1 MSRNYLYSVT
11 DKALS
16 DALNQSQITNN
27 ELRDLFLTRG
37 VLISKKT
44 NRKELA
50 KNFSKYIH
58 DYYDHQKIANSL
70 GTVPRKEK
78 ISSSFVTSKVSFD
91 TLENAAEALKK
102 KIIDEKDL
110 CHIVHTADNTL
121 VIDITYE
128 TTCYAK
134 SDFKQIV
141 QKNAVIEIE
150 KIDDN
155 YVIRKPANDHVKEYE
170 EHLLN
175 FVNKELAELK
185 ENDELEDSDETLL
198 VEEIS
203 LINVVD
209 KSARTKFFT
218 KLVTS
223 FSGYTLD
230 DVTDV
235 YVYKP
240 KIEEQDED
248 EGQDEDLDNVQTP
261 SAVCHITKVSL
272 KGEGVLISEELDG
285 LSEKDFYICKI
296 RWRIKEDLADPD
308 IFEFEAQFSDP
319 SNFTGFSF
327 IPKGAIRYKGKGKY
341 QKSKKSLT
349 DDEERKFKKIIEQS
363 ARNIMSD
370 ILKEAQ
376 GDNGNDSSKD
386 KVVQSKDEVH
396 IK

>member
-16 DALNQSQITNN
+16 DALNQSQISNN

-44 NRKELA
+44 DRKELA

-70 GTVPRKEK
+70 GTIPRKEK

-91 TLENAAEALKK
+91 ILENAAEALKS
-102 KIIDEKDL
+102 KIINEQDL
-110 CHIVHTADNTL
+110 CHIVHTADDTL

-150 KIDDN
+150 KHEDN
-155 YVIRKPANDHVKEYE
+155 YVIRKPANDNVKEYE
-170 EHLLN
+170 EHFLN
-175 FVNKELAELK
+175 FVNKELVELK
-185 ENDELEDSDETLL
+185 ENDELDGCDEELF

-203 LINVVD
+203 LLNVVD
-209 KSARTKFFT
+209 KSLRTKFFT
-218 KLVTS
+218 RLVSS
-223 FSGYTLD
+223 FNGYVLD

-235 YVYKP
+235 FVYKP
-240 KIEEQDED
+240 KIEDQFSDED
-248 EGQDEDLDNVQTP
+248 EDEDDKEESSV
-261 SAVCHITKVSL
+261 VCHITKVSL
-272 KGEGVLISEELDG
+272 KGEGVLISDELDA
-285 LSEKDFYICKI
+285 LSKKDFYICKI
-296 RWRIKEDLADPD
+296 RWRIKEDLPDPD
-308 IFEFEAQFSDP
+308 IFEFEAQFSNAAD
-319 SNFTGFSF
+319 FTGFSF
-327 IPKGAIRYKGKGKY
+327 IPKGAIRYKGKGEH

-349 DDEERKFKKIIEQS
+349 EDEERKFNKIIEQS

-386 KVVQSKDEVH
+386 KVVQVKDE
-396 IK
+396 ILTK